1 MECKYQVCYRPV
13 SIESCVCVVK
23 DAVKCSVVGQAEYGL
38 GFGPCSL
45 LSGLLGLRVVF
56 YFYTVIEPILQFA

>member
-1 MECKYQVCYRPV
+1 MEQP
-13 SIESCVCVVK
+13 
-23 DAVKCSVVGQAEYGL
+23 SVVGQAEYGL

>member
-1 MECKYQVCYRPV
+1 M
-13 SIESCVCVVK
+13 
-23 DAVKCSVVGQAEYGL
+23 AVLITIVYSHPGHGLTNSVVGQAEYGL